1 MCVHVPVCAS
11 TPMHLCM
18 SADENAVRHACLI
31 AILFTWSSMTA
42 NYTTANL
49 SACLTAWQMELL
61 VPHFNQSHLQALWCA
76 LPKEAEVLSYI
87 IRKPRTRKTW
97 RQETDFLVSHN
108 VIIAHTHL
116 S

>member
-1 MCVHVPVCAS
+1 
-11 TPMHLCM
+11 M

-31 AILFTWSSMTA
+31 AVLFTWSGMTT

-49 SACLTAWQMELL
+49 SACVTAWQMELL
-61 VPHFNQSHLQALWCA
+61 VSHFNQSHPQALWCA

-87 IRKPRTRKTW
+87 IRKPCSRKTW